1 MERETTDLQI
11 KVVTTDRSNVIKQM
25 YTSTAVHSPR
35 PRSVNKP
42 GDAGVST
49 AMEDCIAPS
58 SSCASTLDLEEEES
72 GPDGKQKIKAFE
84 MNIIQR
90 K

>member
-1 MERETTDLQI
+1 
-11 KVVTTDRSNVIKQM
+11 
-25 YTSTAVHSPR
+25 
-35 PRSVNKP
+35 
-42 GDAGVST
+42 
-49 AMEDCIAPS
+49 MEDCIAPS